1 MLKSSETFV
10 TFDEWFPGWKQT
22 AKTPFGSEMAPQV
35 DAALLDSDAEHGGG
49 LDGVAGCTQ
58 VL

>member
-10 TFDEWFPGWKQT
+10 TFDEWFPGGKQA

-35 DAALLDSDAEHGGG
+35 DAALLTWAAGQGGG
-49 LDGVAGCTQ
+49 LGRVGGCTQ
-58 VL
+58 TL